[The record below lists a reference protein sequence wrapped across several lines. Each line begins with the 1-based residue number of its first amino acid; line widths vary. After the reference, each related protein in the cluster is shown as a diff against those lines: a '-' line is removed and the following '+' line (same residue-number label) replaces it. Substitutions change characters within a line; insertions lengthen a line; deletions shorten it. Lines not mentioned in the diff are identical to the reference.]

1 MRSLLFIS
9 IFSLIIHAQSILV
22 INSNAEIKKYR
33 ESVEEFSKN
42 FESPFK
48 VLDIAD
54 MSSARIQEYLYDEY
68 PDIVYAVG
76 AKAYQYANNYLPE
89 KEIYFSSIVDYKRL
103 SPIGKRFGVSN
114 ELHNGMQLTLI
125 RSIFDEIKTIGVIYS
140 EYSQYAVDD
149 LAQNAE
155 KLGIQILSLKI
166 DEASVKSIDFTDT
179 IKRSDAMMVIPDPLF
194 LNDEKAVEKLFKL
207 SNAYKKPVFAY
218 HELFIHYGASL
229 VISVDDST
237 IGRQIAAMMQGRIN
251 GEKIEKVQYPAGTRI
266 IFNKKEASRLGL
278 KAGSDVSFFVTEILE

>member
-1 MRSLLFIS
+1 
-9 IFSLIIHAQSILV
+9 
-22 INSNAEIKKYR
+22 
-33 ESVEEFSKN
+33 
-42 FESPFK
+42 
-48 VLDIAD
+48 

>member
-1 MRSLLFIS
+1 MRTLLFIS
-9 IFSLIIHAQSILV
+9 IFSLIMHAQSILV

-42 FESPFK
+42 FERPFK
-48 VLDIAD
+48 VLDISD
-54 MSSARIQEYLYDEY
+54 KSSERIQKYLYDEY

-76 AKAYQYANNYLPE
+76 TKAYQYANQYLPE

-103 SPIGKRFGVSN
+103 SPTGKRFGVSN
-114 ELHNGMQLTLI
+114 ELHSGMQLTLI

-140 EYSQYAVDD
+140 EHSQHAVDD
-149 LAQNAE
+149 LSQNAE
-155 KLGIQILSLKI
+155 KLGIKILTLKI
-166 DEASVKSIDFTDT
+166 DEASVKNTDLTDT

-194 LNDEKAVEKLFKL
+194 LNDEKAVENLFSL
-207 SNAYKKPVFAY
+207 SSSYKKPVFAY

-237 IGRQIAAMMQGRIN
+237 IGRQIAGMMQGRIN
-251 GEKIEKVQYPAGTRI
+251 GDKIEKVQYPAGTKI

-278 KAGSDVSFFVTEILE
+278 KANSDVLLFVTEIIE